1 MEMMF
6 FRKKKTS
13 LWKDVLI
20 GLIAG
25 WIGTLAMDLF
35 QRWFSALIT
44 GGEETQADEAAGKQP
59 LDSIAVAG
67 EHHREDESSTA
78 ALGRMAYADTTGEE
92 PNKATKSILSY
103 LVHWLYGTLQG
114 SLYSLVGKRLN
125 LPDWVSGP
133 LFGTGLWLL
142 GDELVVPML
151 GLQKGPTAY
160 SWRTHLNRLAMHL
173 VYGAVT
179 AFSAKLLRRFV

>member
-1 MEMMF
+1 ML

-13 LWKDVLI
+13 LWQDVLI

-25 WIGTLAMDLF
+25 LIGTLAMDLF
-35 QRWFSALIT
+35 QRWFSNLIT
-44 GGEETQADEAAGKQP
+44 GGEADASADKPQP
-59 LDSIAVAG
+59 LDSLAVAG

-78 ALGRMAYADTTGEE
+78 ALGRIAYTETTGEE
-92 PNKATKSILSY
+92 PNKSTKSLLSY

-114 SLYSLVGKRLN
+114 SLYGTVGKQLN
-125 LPDWVSGP
+125 LPDWVSGA

-142 GDELVVPML
+142 GDELVAPML

-179 AFSAKLLRRFV
+179 AFSAKLFRRFV